1 LITLLARLF
10 IRDRDKVADA
20 GVRRAYGMLCSLTGI
35 GLNVLLFLGKYLAG
49 RLSGSIAMTADAF
62 NNLSDAGS
70 SVITLLGFRMA
81 AKKPDPGHPFG
92 HGRIEYLSGVA
103 VSLIIIVV
111 GVQLGLESIDKIMS
125 PEPVDAGLV
134 PMLVLV
140 ASICVK
146 GYMFA
151 YNRGIG
157 RKINS
162 PGMSATALDS
172 LSDCIATG
180 VVLISML
187 LARFAD
193 VNIDGWGGAAVA
205 IFIIFSGFKAAKETL
220 SPLLGN
226 PPDPQLVRDITDIVM
241 SHPEVLNV
249 HDLIVHDYGPG
260 RLMISLHAEV
270 PGDGDIY
277 ALHDAIDTAEY
288 ELQQKLGCSAVIHM
302 DPVSPDGTKTAHMR
316 EELAEAAKAIDP
328 RLTIHDFRIV
338 DGPTHTNVIF
348 DAVLPNDSSVTED
361 DAKAQLETI
370 VHSLWQNSHP
380 KVHIDPPARTPP
392 KKKKPPPRRGR
403 SFCAYC
409 GALRRRS
416 RYCFLRSATAASY
429 SAPPS
434 AWRLWR

>member
-1 LITLLARLF
+1 MITLLARLF

-35 GLNVLLFLGKYLAG
+35 GLNILLFLGKYLAG

-162 PGMSATALDS
+162 PGMSATAMDS
-172 LSDCIATG
+172 LSDSIATS

-205 IFIIFSGFKAAKETL
+205 VFIIFSGFKAAKETL

-348 DAVLPNDSSVTED
+348 DAVLPNDSPVTED

-380 KVHIDPPARTPP
+380 KVHIDRP
-392 KKKKPPPRRGR
+392 
-403 SFCAYC
+403 FV
-409 GALRRRS
+409 
-416 RYCFLRSATAASY
+416 
-429 SAPPS
+429 
-434 AWRLWR
+434 

>member
-1 LITLLARLF
+1 MITLLARLF
-10 IRDRDKVADA
+10 IKDRDKVADA
-20 GVRRAYGMLCSLTGI
+20 AVRRAYGMLCSLTGI

-103 VSLIIIVV
+103 VSIIIIVV
-111 GVQLGLESIDKIMS
+111 GVQLGLESIDKIMN
-125 PEPVDAGLV
+125 PQPVDAGLL

-162 PGMSATALDS
+162 PGMAATAMDS
-172 LSDCIATG
+172 LSDSIATS

-187 LARFAD
+187 LSRFAG
-193 VNIDGWGGAAVA
+193 VNADGWGGIAVA
-205 IFIIFSGFKAAKETL
+205 CFIIFSGLKAAKETL

-226 PPDPQLVRDITDIVM
+226 PPDPQLVHDITSIVF
-241 SHPEVLNV
+241 SHSEVMNV

-260 RLMISLHAEV
+260 RLMVSLHAEV
-270 PGDGDIY
+270 PGNGDIY
-277 ALHDAIDTAEY
+277 ALHDTIDTIEY
-288 ELQQKLGCSAVIHM
+288 ELSSKLGCDAVIHM

-316 EELAEAAKAIDP
+316 DELAEAAKSIDP
-328 RLTIHDFRIV
+328 RLSIHDFRIV

-348 DAVLPNDSSVTED
+348 DAVLPNDSKLTEEE
-361 DAKAQLETI
+361 AVAQLETL

-380 KVHIDPPARTPP
+380 KVHIDRP
-392 KKKKPPPRRGR
+392 
-403 SFCAYC
+403 FV
-409 GALRRRS
+409 
-416 RYCFLRSATAASY
+416 
-429 SAPPS
+429 
-434 AWRLWR
+434 

>member
-1 LITLLARLF
+1 MITLLARLF
-10 IRDRDKVADA
+10 IRDRDNTTDA

-35 GLNVLLFLGKYLAG
+35 GLNILLFFGKYLAG

-111 GVQLGLESIDKIMS
+111 GVQLGIESIHKIAA
-125 PEPVDAGLV
+125 PEPVDAGLL

-162 PGMSATALDS
+162 PGMSATAVDS

-187 LARFAD
+187 LARFTD
-193 VNIDGWGGAAVA
+193 VNADGWGGAAVA
-205 IFIIFSGFKAAKETL
+205 CFIIFSGFKAAKETL

-226 PPDPQLVRDITDIVM
+226 PPDPQLVKDITDIVM

-260 RLMISLHAEV
+260 RLMVSLHAEV
-270 PGDGDIY
+270 PGDGDIF
-277 ALHDAIDTAEY
+277 ALHDAIDSAEY
-288 ELQQKLGCSAVIHM
+288 ELQQKLGCAAVIHM
-302 DPVSPDGTKTAHMR
+302 DPVSPDGSKTAHMR

-328 RLTIHDFRIV
+328 RLSIHDFRIV

-348 DAVLPNDSSVTED
+348 DAVLPNDSPVTED
-361 DAKAQLETI
+361 EAKAQLETI
-370 VHSLWQNSHP
+370 VHNLWQNSHP
-380 KVHIDPPARTPP
+380 KVHIDRP
-392 KKKKPPPRRGR
+392 
-403 SFCAYC
+403 FV
-409 GALRRRS
+409 
-416 RYCFLRSATAASY
+416 
-429 SAPPS
+429 
-434 AWRLWR
+434 

>member
-1 LITLLARLF
+1 MITLLARLF
-10 IRDRDKVADA
+10 IKDRDKVADA
-20 GVRRAYGMLCSLTGI
+20 AVRRAYGMLCSLTGI

-81 AKKPDPGHPFG
+81 AKKPDLGHPFG

-103 VSLIIIVV
+103 VSIIIIVV
-111 GVQLGLESIDKIMS
+111 GVQLGLESIDKIMN
-125 PEPVDAGLV
+125 PQPVDAGLL

-162 PGMSATALDS
+162 PGMAATAMDS
-172 LSDCIATG
+172 LSDSIATS

-187 LARFAD
+187 LSRFAG
-193 VNIDGWGGAAVA
+193 VNADGWGGIAVA
-205 IFIIFSGFKAAKETL
+205 CFIIFSGFKAAKETL

-226 PPDPQLVRDITDIVM
+226 PPDPQLVHDITNIVL
-241 SHPEVLNV
+241 SHSEVMNV

-260 RLMISLHAEV
+260 RLMVSLHAEV
-270 PGDGDIY
+270 PGNGNIY
-277 ALHDAIDTAEY
+277 ALHDTIDTIEY
-288 ELQQKLGCSAVIHM
+288 ELSSKLGCDAVIHM

-316 EELAEAAKAIDP
+316 DELAEAAKSIDP
-328 RLTIHDFRIV
+328 RLSIHDFRIV

-348 DAVLPNDSSVTED
+348 DAVLPNDSKLTEEE
-361 DAKAQLETI
+361 AVAQLEAL

-380 KVHIDPPARTPP
+380 KVHIDRP
-392 KKKKPPPRRGR
+392 
-403 SFCAYC
+403 FV
-409 GALRRRS
+409 
-416 RYCFLRSATAASY
+416 
-429 SAPPS
+429 
-434 AWRLWR
+434 

>member
-1 LITLLARLF
+1 MITLLARLF

-20 GVRRAYGMLCSLTGI
+20 GVRRAYGMLCSLTGL

-49 RLSGSIAMTADAF
+49 QLSGSIAMTADAF

-111 GVQLGLESIDKIMS
+111 GVQLGLESIDKIIS

-157 RKINS
+157 HKINS

-205 IFIIFSGFKAAKETL
+205 VFIIFSGFKAAKETL

-380 KVHIDPPARTPP
+380 KVHIDRP
-392 KKKKPPPRRGR
+392 
-403 SFCAYC
+403 FV
-409 GALRRRS
+409 
-416 RYCFLRSATAASY
+416 
-429 SAPPS
+429 
-434 AWRLWR
+434 

>member
-1 LITLLARLF
+1 MITLLARLF
-10 IRDRDKVADA
+10 IKDRDKVADA
-20 GVRRAYGMLCSLTGI
+20 AVRRAYGMLCSLTGI

-49 RLSGSIAMTADAF
+49 RLSGSIAITADAF

-103 VSLIIIVV
+103 VSIIIIVV
-111 GVQLGLESIDKIMS
+111 GVQLGLESIDKIMN
-125 PEPVDAGLV
+125 PQPVDAGLL

-162 PGMSATALDS
+162 PGMAATAMDS
-172 LSDCIATG
+172 LSDSIATS

-187 LARFAD
+187 LSRFAG
-193 VNIDGWGGAAVA
+193 VNADGWGGIAVA
-205 IFIIFSGFKAAKETL
+205 CFIIFSGFKAAKETL

-226 PPDPQLVRDITDIVM
+226 PPDPQLVHDITSIVL
-241 SHPEVLNV
+241 SHSEVMNV

-260 RLMISLHAEV
+260 RLMVSLHAEV
-270 PGDGDIY
+270 PGNGDIY
-277 ALHDAIDTAEY
+277 ALHDTIDTIEY
-288 ELQQKLGCSAVIHM
+288 ELSSKLGCDAVIHM

-316 EELAEAAKAIDP
+316 DELAEAAKSIDP
-328 RLTIHDFRIV
+328 RLSIHDFRIV

-348 DAVLPNDSSVTED
+348 DAVLPNDSKLTEEE
-361 DAKAQLETI
+361 AVAQLETL

-380 KVHIDPPARTPP
+380 KVHIDRP
-392 KKKKPPPRRGR
+392 
-403 SFCAYC
+403 FV
-409 GALRRRS
+409 
-416 RYCFLRSATAASY
+416 
-429 SAPPS
+429 
-434 AWRLWR
+434 

>member
-1 LITLLARLF
+1 MITLLARLF

-20 GVRRAYGMLCSLTGI
+20 GVRSAYGMLCSLTGI
-35 GLNVLLFLGKYLAG
+35 GLNILLFLGKYLAG

-162 PGMSATALDS
+162 PGMSATAMDS
-172 LSDCIATG
+172 LSDSIATS

-205 IFIIFSGFKAAKETL
+205 VFIIFSGFKAAKETL

-380 KVHIDPPARTPP
+380 KVHIDRP
-392 KKKKPPPRRGR
+392 
-403 SFCAYC
+403 FV
-409 GALRRRS
+409 
-416 RYCFLRSATAASY
+416 
-429 SAPPS
+429 
-434 AWRLWR
+434 

>member
-35 GLNVLLFLGKYLAG
+35 GLNILLFLGKYLAG

-111 GVQLGLESIDKIMS
+111 GVQLGLESIDKIIS

-380 KVHIDPPARTPP
+380 KVHIDRP
-392 KKKKPPPRRGR
+392 
-403 SFCAYC
+403 FV
-409 GALRRRS
+409 
-416 RYCFLRSATAASY
+416 
-429 SAPPS
+429 
-434 AWRLWR
+434 

>member
-1 LITLLARLF
+1 MITLLARLF
-10 IRDRDKVADA
+10 IKDRDKVADA
-20 GVRRAYGMLCSLTGI
+20 AVRRAYGMLCSLTGI

-103 VSLIIIVV
+103 VSIIIIVV
-111 GVQLGLESIDKIMS
+111 GVQLGLESIDKIMN
-125 PEPVDAGLV
+125 PQPVDAGLL

-162 PGMSATALDS
+162 PGMAATAMDS
-172 LSDCIATG
+172 LSDSIATS

-187 LARFAD
+187 LSRFAG
-193 VNIDGWGGAAVA
+193 VNADGWGGIAVA
-205 IFIIFSGFKAAKETL
+205 CFIIFSGFKAAKETL

-226 PPDPQLVRDITDIVM
+226 PPDPQLVHDITNIVL
-241 SHPEVLNV
+241 SHSEVMNV

-260 RLMISLHAEV
+260 RLMVSLHAEV
-270 PGDGDIY
+270 PGNGNIY
-277 ALHDAIDTAEY
+277 ALHDTIDTIEY
-288 ELQQKLGCSAVIHM
+288 ELSSKLGCDAVIHM

-316 EELAEAAKAIDP
+316 DELAEAAKSIDP
-328 RLTIHDFRIV
+328 RLSIHDFRIV

-348 DAVLPNDSSVTED
+348 DAVLPNDSKLTEEE
-361 DAKAQLETI
+361 AVAQLEAL
-370 VHSLWQNSHP
+370 VNSLWQNSHP
-380 KVHIDPPARTPP
+380 KVHIQPPFVKTRHP
-392 KKKKPPPRRGR
+392 K
-403 SFCAYC
+403 A
-409 GALRRRS
+409 GAFASLRPGGGS
-416 RYCFLRSATAASY
+416 T
-429 SAPPS
+429 SAPCKFGVSRP
-434 AWRLWR
+434 

>member
-1 LITLLARLF
+1 MITLLARLF

-111 GVQLGLESIDKIMS
+111 GVQLGLESINKIIS

-162 PGMSATALDS
+162 PGMSATAMDS
-172 LSDCIATG
+172 LSDSIATS

-193 VNIDGWGGAAVA
+193 VNVDGWGGAAVA
-205 IFIIFSGFKAAKETL
+205 VFIIFSGFKAAKETL

-348 DAVLPNDSSVTED
+348 DAVLPNDSPVTED

-380 KVHIDPPARTPP
+380 KVHIDRP
-392 KKKKPPPRRGR
+392 
-403 SFCAYC
+403 FV
-409 GALRRRS
+409 
-416 RYCFLRSATAASY
+416 
-429 SAPPS
+429 
-434 AWRLWR
+434 

>member
-1 LITLLARLF
+1 MITLLARLF

-111 GVQLGLESIDKIMS
+111 GVQLGLESIDKIIS

-162 PGMSATALDS
+162 PGMSATAMDS
-172 LSDCIATG
+172 LSDSIATS

-348 DAVLPNDSSVTED
+348 DAVLPNNSPVTEG

-380 KVHIDPPARTPP
+380 KVHIDRP
-392 KKKKPPPRRGR
+392 
-403 SFCAYC
+403 FV
-409 GALRRRS
+409 
-416 RYCFLRSATAASY
+416 
-429 SAPPS
+429 
-434 AWRLWR
+434 

>member
-1 LITLLARLF
+1 MITLLARLF

-193 VNIDGWGGAAVA
+193 VNVDGWGGAAVA
-205 IFIIFSGFKAAKETL
+205 VFIIFSGFKAAKETL

-380 KVHIDPPARTPP
+380 KVHIDRP
-392 KKKKPPPRRGR
+392 
-403 SFCAYC
+403 FV
-409 GALRRRS
+409 
-416 RYCFLRSATAASY
+416 
-429 SAPPS
+429 
-434 AWRLWR
+434 

>member
-1 LITLLARLF
+1 MITLLARLF
-10 IRDRDKVADA
+10 IRGRDKVADA

-35 GLNVLLFLGKYLAG
+35 GLNILLFLGKYLAG

-111 GVQLGLESIDKIMS
+111 GVQLGLESIDKIIS

-380 KVHIDPPARTPP
+380 KVHIDRP
-392 KKKKPPPRRGR
+392 
-403 SFCAYC
+403 FV
-409 GALRRRS
+409 
-416 RYCFLRSATAASY
+416 
-429 SAPPS
+429 
-434 AWRLWR
+434 

>member
-1 LITLLARLF
+1 MITLLARLF

-49 RLSGSIAMTADAF
+49 QLSGSIAMTADAF

-111 GVQLGLESIDKIMS
+111 GVQLGLESIDKIIS

-157 RKINS
+157 HKINS

-205 IFIIFSGFKAAKETL
+205 VFIIFSGFKAAKETL

-348 DAVLPNDSSVTED
+348 DAVLPNNSPVTEG

-380 KVHIDPPARTPP
+380 KVHIDRP
-392 KKKKPPPRRGR
+392 
-403 SFCAYC
+403 FV
-409 GALRRRS
+409 
-416 RYCFLRSATAASY
+416 
-429 SAPPS
+429 
-434 AWRLWR
+434 

>member
-1 LITLLARLF
+1 MITLLARLF

-35 GLNVLLFLGKYLAG
+35 GLNILLFLGKYLAG

-162 PGMSATALDS
+162 PGMSATAMDS
-172 LSDCIATG
+172 LSDSIATS

-193 VNIDGWGGAAVA
+193 VNVDGWGGAAVA
-205 IFIIFSGFKAAKETL
+205 VFIIFSGFKAAKETL

-270 PGDGDIY
+270 PGAGDIY

-380 KVHIDPPARTPP
+380 KVHIDRP
-392 KKKKPPPRRGR
+392 
-403 SFCAYC
+403 FV
-409 GALRRRS
+409 
-416 RYCFLRSATAASY
+416 
-429 SAPPS
+429 
-434 AWRLWR
+434 

>member
-1 LITLLARLF
+1 MITLLAKLF
-10 IRDRDKVADA
+10 IRDRDRVQDA
-20 GVRRAYGMLCSLTGI
+20 AVRRAYGMLCSLTGI

-49 RLSGSIAMTADAF
+49 RLAGSIAMTADAF

-111 GVQLGLESIDKIMS
+111 GVQLGLESIEKIRS
-125 PEPVDAGLV
+125 PEPVDASLL
-134 PMLVLV
+134 PMIVLL

-162 PGMSATALDS
+162 PGMSATAVDS

-193 VNIDGWGGAAVA
+193 INADGWGGAAVA
-205 IFIIFSGFKAAKETL
+205 AFIIFSGFKAARETL
-220 SPLLGN
+220 SPLLGS
-226 PPDPQLVRDITDIVM
+226 PPDPQLVQDITDIVLA
-241 SHPEVLNV
+241 HPEVMNI

-260 RLMISLHAEV
+260 RLMVSLHAEV
-270 PGDGDIY
+270 PGDGDIFE
-277 ALHDAIDTAEY
+277 LHDAIDTAEY
-288 ELQQKLGCSAVIHM
+288 ELESKLGCDAVIHM

-316 EELAEAAKAIDP
+316 GELAEAAKAIDP
-328 RLTIHDFRIV
+328 RLSIHDFRIV

-348 DAVLPNDSSVTED
+348 DAVLPNDSALTED
-361 DAKAQLETI
+361 EARSALETL
-370 VHSLWQNSHP
+370 VHSLWKNSHP
-380 KVHIDPPARTPP
+380 KVHIDRP
-392 KKKKPPPRRGR
+392 
-403 SFCAYC
+403 FV
-409 GALRRRS
+409 
-416 RYCFLRSATAASY
+416 
-429 SAPPS
+429 
-434 AWRLWR
+434 

>member
-1 LITLLARLF
+1 MITLLARLF

-35 GLNVLLFLGKYLAG
+35 GLNILLFLGKYLAG

-111 GVQLGLESIDKIMS
+111 GVQLGLESIDKIIS

-270 PGDGDIY
+270 PGGGDIY

-380 KVHIDPPARTPP
+380 KVHIDRP
-392 KKKKPPPRRGR
+392 
-403 SFCAYC
+403 FV
-409 GALRRRS
+409 
-416 RYCFLRSATAASY
+416 
-429 SAPPS
+429 
-434 AWRLWR
+434 

>member
-1 LITLLARLF
+1 MITLLARLF

-35 GLNVLLFLGKYLAG
+35 GLNILLFLGKYLAG

-172 LSDCIATG
+172 LSDCIAPG

-193 VNIDGWGGAAVA
+193 VNVDGWGGAAVA
-205 IFIIFSGFKAAKETL
+205 VFIIFSGFKAAKETL

-380 KVHIDPPARTPP
+380 KVHIDRP
-392 KKKKPPPRRGR
+392 
-403 SFCAYC
+403 FV
-409 GALRRRS
+409 
-416 RYCFLRSATAASY
+416 
-429 SAPPS
+429 
-434 AWRLWR
+434 

>member
-1 LITLLARLF
+1 MITLLARLF

-35 GLNVLLFLGKYLAG
+35 GLNILLFLGKYLAG
-49 RLSGSIAMTADAF
+49 QLSGSIAMTADAF

-103 VSLIIIVV
+103 VSLIIVVV
-111 GVQLGLESIDKIMS
+111 GVQLGLESINKIIS

-328 RLTIHDFRIV
+328 RLSIHDFRIV

-348 DAVLPNDSSVTED
+348 DAVLPNDSPVTED
-361 DAKAQLETI
+361 EAKAQLETI

-380 KVHIDPPARTPP
+380 KVHIDRP
-392 KKKKPPPRRGR
+392 
-403 SFCAYC
+403 FV
-409 GALRRRS
+409 
-416 RYCFLRSATAASY
+416 
-429 SAPPS
+429 
-434 AWRLWR
+434 

>member
-1 LITLLARLF
+1 MITLLARLF
-10 IRDRDKVADA
+10 IRDRDKVTDA
-20 GVRRAYGMLCSLTGI
+20 RVRRAYGMLCSLTGI
-35 GLNVLLFLGKYLAG
+35 GLNILLFLGKYLAG

-111 GVQLGLESIDKIMS
+111 GVQLGLESIDKIIS

-205 IFIIFSGFKAAKETL
+205 VFIIFSGFKAAKETL

-348 DAVLPNDSSVTED
+348 DAVLPNDSPVTED
-361 DAKAQLETI
+361 EAKAQLETI

-380 KVHIDPPARTPP
+380 KVHIDRP
-392 KKKKPPPRRGR
+392 
-403 SFCAYC
+403 FV
-409 GALRRRS
+409 
-416 RYCFLRSATAASY
+416 
-429 SAPPS
+429 
-434 AWRLWR
+434 

>member
-1 LITLLARLF
+1 MITLLARLF

-35 GLNVLLFLGKYLAG
+35 GLNILLFLGKYLAG

-162 PGMSATALDS
+162 PGMSATAMDS
-172 LSDCIATG
+172 LSDSIATS

-193 VNIDGWGGAAVA
+193 VNVDGWGGAAVA
-205 IFIIFSGFKAAKETL
+205 VFIIFSGFKAAKETL

-380 KVHIDPPARTPP
+380 KFHVDRP
-392 KKKKPPPRRGR
+392 
-403 SFCAYC
+403 CV
-409 GALRRRS
+409 
-416 RYCFLRSATAASY
+416 
-429 SAPPS
+429 
-434 AWRLWR
+434 

>member
-1 LITLLARLF
+1 MITLLARLF
-10 IRDRDKVADA
+10 IKDRGNVQDSR
-20 GVRRAYGMLCSLTGI
+20 VRRAYGMLCSLTGI
-35 GLNVLLFLGKYLAG
+35 GLNILLFLGKYLAG

-111 GVQLGLESIDKIMS
+111 GVQLGRESIEKIIS
-125 PEPVDAGLV
+125 PQPVDAGLV

-162 PGMSATALDS
+162 PGMSATAVDS

-180 VVLISML
+180 VVLVSML
-187 LARFAD
+187 LARFTDINA
-193 VNIDGWGGAAVA
+193 DGWGGAAVA
-205 IFIIFSGFKAAKETL
+205 AFIVFSGFRAAKETL

-226 PPDPQLVRDITDIVM
+226 PPDPQLVRDITEIVL
-241 SHPEVLNV
+241 SHPEVMNV

-260 RLMISLHAEV
+260 RLMVSLHAEV

-288 ELQQKLGCSAVIHM
+288 ELESKLGCAAVIHM
-302 DPVSPDGTKTAHMR
+302 DPVSPDGTKTARMR
-316 EELAEAAKAIDP
+316 DELAEAAKAIEP
-328 RLTIHDFRIV
+328 RLSIHDFRIV

-348 DAVLPNDSSVTED
+348 DAVLPNDSALTED
-361 DAKAQLETI
+361 EAKSALETL

-380 KVHIDPPARTPP
+380 KVHIDRP
-392 KKKKPPPRRGR
+392 
-403 SFCAYC
+403 FV
-409 GALRRRS
+409 
-416 RYCFLRSATAASY
+416 
-429 SAPPS
+429 
-434 AWRLWR
+434 

>member
-1 LITLLARLF
+1 MITLLARLF
-10 IRDRDKVADA
+10 IKDRDRVQDA
-20 GVRRAYGMLCSLTGI
+20 AVRRAYGMLCSLTGI
-35 GLNVLLFLGKYLAG
+35 GLNVLLFFGKYLAG
-49 RLSGSIAMTADAF
+49 QLSGSIAMTADAF

-111 GVQLGLESIDKIMS
+111 GVQLGIESVHKIME
-125 PEPVDAGLV
+125 PEAVDAGLV

-162 PGMSATALDS
+162 PGMSATAVDS

-187 LARFAD
+187 LARFA
-193 VNIDGWGGAAVA
+193 NINADGWGGAAVA
-205 IFIIFSGFKAAKETL
+205 AFIIFSGFRAAKETL

-226 PPDPQLVRDITDIVM
+226 PPDAQLVKDISDIVL
-241 SHPEVLNV
+241 SHPEVMNV

-260 RLMISLHAEV
+260 RLMVSLHAEV

-277 ALHDAIDTAEY
+277 ALHDAIDTIEY
-288 ELQQKLGCSAVIHM
+288 ELESKLGCAAVIHM
-302 DPVSPDGTKTAHMR
+302 DPISPDGTKTAHMR
-316 EELAEAAKAIDP
+316 DELAEAVKAIDP
-328 RLTIHDFRIV
+328 RLSIHDLRIV

-348 DAVLPNDSSVTED
+348 DAVLPNDSALTED
-361 DAKAQLETI
+361 EAKSALETL

-380 KVHIDPPARTPP
+380 KVHIDRP
-392 KKKKPPPRRGR
+392 
-403 SFCAYC
+403 FV
-409 GALRRRS
+409 
-416 RYCFLRSATAASY
+416 
-429 SAPPS
+429 
-434 AWRLWR
+434 

>member
-1 LITLLARLF
+1 MITLLARLF

-35 GLNVLLFLGKYLAG
+35 GLNILLFLGKYLAG

-111 GVQLGLESIDKIMS
+111 GVQLGLESIDKIIS

-162 PGMSATALDS
+162 PGMSATAMDS
-172 LSDCIATG
+172 LSDSIATS

-270 PGDGDIY
+270 PGGGDIY

-380 KVHIDPPARTPP
+380 KVHIDRP
-392 KKKKPPPRRGR
+392 
-403 SFCAYC
+403 FV
-409 GALRRRS
+409 
-416 RYCFLRSATAASY
+416 
-429 SAPPS
+429 
-434 AWRLWR
+434 

>member
-1 LITLLARLF
+1 MITLLAKLF
-10 IRDRDKVADA
+10 IKDRDRVQDA
-20 GVRRAYGMLCSLTGI
+20 AVRRAYGMLCSLTGI

-49 RLSGSIAMTADAF
+49 RLAGSIAMTADAF

-81 AKKPDPGHPFG
+81 AKKPDPSHPFG

-111 GVQLGLESIDKIMS
+111 GVQLGLESIEKIRS
-125 PEPVDAGLV
+125 PEPVDASLL
-134 PMLVLV
+134 PMIVLL

-162 PGMSATALDS
+162 PGMSATAVDS

-193 VNIDGWGGAAVA
+193 INADGWGGAAVA
-205 IFIIFSGFKAAKETL
+205 AFIIFSGFKAARETL

-226 PPDPQLVRDITDIVM
+226 PPDPQLVQDIMDIVLA
-241 SHPEVLNV
+241 HPEVMNI

-260 RLMISLHAEV
+260 RLMVSLHAEV
-270 PGDGDIY
+270 PGDGDIFE
-277 ALHDAIDTAEY
+277 LHDAIDTAEY
-288 ELQQKLGCSAVIHM
+288 ELESKLGCDAVIHM

-316 EELAEAAKAIDP
+316 GELAEAAKAIDP
-328 RLTIHDFRIV
+328 RLSIHDFRIV

-348 DAVLPNDSSVTED
+348 DAVLPNDSALTED
-361 DAKAQLETI
+361 EARSALETL
-370 VHSLWQNSHP
+370 VHSLWKNSHP
-380 KVHIDPPARTPP
+380 KVHIDRP
-392 KKKKPPPRRGR
+392 
-403 SFCAYC
+403 FV
-409 GALRRRS
+409 
-416 RYCFLRSATAASY
+416 
-429 SAPPS
+429 
-434 AWRLWR
+434 

>member
-1 LITLLARLF
+1 MITLLARLF
-10 IRDRDKVADA
+10 IKDRDKVADA
-20 GVRRAYGMLCSLTGI
+20 AVRRAYGMLCSLTGI

-70 SVITLLGFRMA
+70 SAITLLGFRMA

-103 VSLIIIVV
+103 VSIIIIVV
-111 GVQLGLESIDKIMS
+111 GVQLGLESIDKIMN
-125 PEPVDAGLV
+125 PQPVDAGLL

-162 PGMSATALDS
+162 PGMAATAMDS
-172 LSDCIATG
+172 LSDSIATS

-187 LARFAD
+187 LSRFAG
-193 VNIDGWGGAAVA
+193 VNADGWGGIAVA
-205 IFIIFSGFKAAKETL
+205 CFIIFSGFKAAKETL

-226 PPDPQLVRDITDIVM
+226 PPDPQLVHDITNIVL
-241 SHPEVLNV
+241 SHSEVMNV

-260 RLMISLHAEV
+260 RLMVSLHAEA
-270 PGDGDIY
+270 PGNGDIY
-277 ALHDAIDTAEY
+277 ALHDTIDTIEY
-288 ELQQKLGCSAVIHM
+288 ELSSKLGCDAVIHM

-316 EELAEAAKAIDP
+316 DELAEAAKSIDP
-328 RLTIHDFRIV
+328 RLSIHDFRIV

-348 DAVLPNDSSVTED
+348 DAVLPNDSKLTEEE
-361 DAKAQLETI
+361 AVAQLEAL

-380 KVHIDPPARTPP
+380 KVHIDRP
-392 KKKKPPPRRGR
+392 
-403 SFCAYC
+403 FV
-409 GALRRRS
+409 
-416 RYCFLRSATAASY
+416 
-429 SAPPS
+429 
-434 AWRLWR
+434 

>member
-1 LITLLARLF
+1 MITLLARLF
-10 IRDRDKVADA
+10 IKDRDRVQDA
-20 GVRRAYGMLCSLTGI
+20 AVRRAYGMLCSLTGI
-35 GLNVLLFLGKYLAG
+35 GLNVLLFFGKYLAG
-49 RLSGSIAMTADAF
+49 QLSGSIAMTADAF

-111 GVQLGLESIDKIMS
+111 GVQLGIESVHKIME
-125 PEPVDAGLV
+125 PEAVDAGLV

-162 PGMSATALDS
+162 PGMSATAVDS

-187 LARFAD
+187 LARFA
-193 VNIDGWGGAAVA
+193 NINADGWGGAAVA
-205 IFIIFSGFKAAKETL
+205 AFIIFSGFRAAKETL

-226 PPDPQLVRDITDIVM
+226 PPDAQLVKDITDIVL
-241 SHPEVLNV
+241 SHPEVMNV

-260 RLMISLHAEV
+260 RLMVSLHAEV

-277 ALHDAIDTAEY
+277 ALHDAIDTIEY
-288 ELQQKLGCSAVIHM
+288 ELESKLGCAAVIHM
-302 DPVSPDGTKTAHMR
+302 DPISPDGTKTAHMR
-316 EELAEAAKAIDP
+316 DELAEAVKAIDP
-328 RLTIHDFRIV
+328 RLSIHDFRIV

-348 DAVLPNDSSVTED
+348 DAVLPNDSALTED
-361 DAKAQLETI
+361 EAKSALETL

-380 KVHIDPPARTPP
+380 KVHIDRP
-392 KKKKPPPRRGR
+392 
-403 SFCAYC
+403 FV
-409 GALRRRS
+409 
-416 RYCFLRSATAASY
+416 
-429 SAPPS
+429 
-434 AWRLWR
+434 

>member
-1 LITLLARLF
+1 MITLLARLF

-35 GLNVLLFLGKYLAG
+35 GLNILLFLGKYLAG
-49 RLSGSIAMTADAF
+49 QLSGSIAMTADAF

-205 IFIIFSGFKAAKETL
+205 VFIIFSGFKAAKETL

-348 DAVLPNDSSVTED
+348 DAVLPNDSPVTED

-380 KVHIDPPARTPP
+380 KVHIDRP
-392 KKKKPPPRRGR
+392 
-403 SFCAYC
+403 FV
-409 GALRRRS
+409 
-416 RYCFLRSATAASY
+416 
-429 SAPPS
+429 
-434 AWRLWR
+434 

>member
-1 LITLLARLF
+1 MITLLARLF
-10 IRDRDKVADA
+10 IKDRDKVADA
-20 GVRRAYGMLCSLTGI
+20 AVRRAYGMLCSLTGI

-70 SVITLLGFRMA
+70 SAITLLGFRMA

-103 VSLIIIVV
+103 VSIIIIVV
-111 GVQLGLESIDKIMS
+111 GVQLGLESIDKIMN
-125 PEPVDAGLV
+125 PQPVDAGLL

-162 PGMSATALDS
+162 PGMAATAMDS
-172 LSDCIATG
+172 LSDSIATS

-187 LARFAD
+187 LSRFAG
-193 VNIDGWGGAAVA
+193 VNADGWGGIAVA
-205 IFIIFSGFKAAKETL
+205 CFIIFSGFKAAKETL

-226 PPDPQLVRDITDIVM
+226 PPDPQLVHDISNIVL
-241 SHPEVLNV
+241 SHSEVVNV

-260 RLMISLHAEV
+260 RLMVSLHAEV
-270 PGDGDIY
+270 PGNGNIY
-277 ALHDAIDTAEY
+277 ALHDTIDTIEY
-288 ELQQKLGCSAVIHM
+288 ELSSKLGCDAVIHM

-316 EELAEAAKAIDP
+316 DELAEAAKSIDP
-328 RLTIHDFRIV
+328 RLSIHDFRIV

-348 DAVLPNDSSVTED
+348 DAVLPNDSKLTEEE
-361 DAKAQLETI
+361 AVAQLEAL

-380 KVHIDPPARTPP
+380 KVHIDRP
-392 KKKKPPPRRGR
+392 
-403 SFCAYC
+403 FV
-409 GALRRRS
+409 
-416 RYCFLRSATAASY
+416 
-429 SAPPS
+429 
-434 AWRLWR
+434 

>member
-1 LITLLARLF
+1 MITLLARLF

-111 GVQLGLESIDKIMS
+111 GVQLGLESIDKIIS
-125 PEPVDAGLV
+125 PESVDAGLV

-205 IFIIFSGFKAAKETL
+205 VFIIFSGFKAAKETL

-380 KVHIDPPARTPP
+380 KVHIDRP
-392 KKKKPPPRRGR
+392 
-403 SFCAYC
+403 FV
-409 GALRRRS
+409 
-416 RYCFLRSATAASY
+416 
-429 SAPPS
+429 
-434 AWRLWR
+434 

>member
-1 LITLLARLF
+1 MITLLARLF
-10 IRDRDKVADA
+10 IKDRDKVADA
-20 GVRRAYGMLCSLTGI
+20 AVRRAYGMLCSLTGI

-103 VSLIIIVV
+103 VSIIIIVV
-111 GVQLGLESIDKIMS
+111 GVQLGLESIDKIMN
-125 PEPVDAGLV
+125 PQPVDAGLL

-162 PGMSATALDS
+162 PGMAATAMDS
-172 LSDCIATG
+172 LSDSIATS

-187 LARFAD
+187 LSRFAG
-193 VNIDGWGGAAVA
+193 VNADGWGGIAVA
-205 IFIIFSGFKAAKETL
+205 CFIIFSGFKAAKETL

-226 PPDPQLVRDITDIVM
+226 PPDPQLVHDITNIVL
-241 SHPEVLNV
+241 SHSEVMNV

-260 RLMISLHAEV
+260 RLMVSLHAEV
-270 PGDGDIY
+270 PGNGNIY
-277 ALHDAIDTAEY
+277 ALHDTIDTIEY
-288 ELQQKLGCSAVIHM
+288 ELSSKLGCDAVIHM

-316 EELAEAAKAIDP
+316 DELAEAAKSIDP
-328 RLTIHDFRIV
+328 RLSIHDFRIV

-348 DAVLPNDSSVTED
+348 DAVLPNDSKLTEEE
-361 DAKAQLETI
+361 AVAQLEAL
-370 VHSLWQNSHP
+370 VNSLWQNSHP
-380 KVHIDPPARTPP
+380 KVHIDRP
-392 KKKKPPPRRGR
+392 
-403 SFCAYC
+403 FV
-409 GALRRRS
+409 
-416 RYCFLRSATAASY
+416 
-429 SAPPS
+429 
-434 AWRLWR
+434 

>member
-1 LITLLARLF
+1 MITLLARLF

-35 GLNVLLFLGKYLAG
+35 GLNILLFLGKYLAG

-111 GVQLGLESIDKIMS
+111 GVQLGLESIDKIIS

-162 PGMSATALDS
+162 PGMSATAMDS
-172 LSDCIATG
+172 LSDSIATS

-205 IFIIFSGFKAAKETL
+205 VFIIFSGFKAAKETL

-380 KVHIDPPARTPP
+380 KVHIDRP
-392 KKKKPPPRRGR
+392 
-403 SFCAYC
+403 FV
-409 GALRRRS
+409 
-416 RYCFLRSATAASY
+416 
-429 SAPPS
+429 
-434 AWRLWR
+434 